1 MKGKGKGK
9 EENSVN
15 IPNKENNESIQVHI
29 DSKPSNT
36 DKGKLPQGIYLD
48 PTEDILFTSI
58 AAENIVPTEE
68 IRVEEHLPNDSVDL
82 EIEQSESVLQ
92 HIEQTEIK
100 HSEENYNKHMDQP
113 SEHIITTVHE
123 EIFEFDLSDPITE
136 PVSVDGNIED
146 AYADDSIEKNSFQPP
161 HSAETVETHAEE
173 SSVDSILEQVIEIE
187 SGLND
192 SDSIKVPRSSLPDTE
207 PGELHIDN
215 KDTQIQDTKGHSYDI
230 EAGIQAELN
239 HQTED
244 TSVMDKE
251 EKGVDEAELKI
262 EIGEHLHNLE
272 KKADKI
278 DQIVLREEGLNVEV
292 DISKEHIILINNSQ
306 DYIKY
311 QHSIMDNRCVSFFW
325 PCNGSF
331 LIGSRVSVSTEKG
344 KTFILD
350 LDKLD
355 ISLLNV
361 FMNAQRPI
369 KVLFNTK
376 SVAAWCKANNLN
388 ISHIFDISTAV
399 NLITD
404 GKYEDNSVETLIS
417 RYSGTKPEDNNL
429 GLHDFVF
436 IGKFILELRK
446 KLVDCFQTL
455 GTMDILNLEQKLL
468 FALAQ
473 SEVNGMPYNQAAPNP
488 LAQGIWEL
496 VESKYGVT
504 SKKELAKAGI
514 LSLNKSYLSER
525 KDLLEINE
533 YIAAENSERI
543 RSHFD
548 EKYVSDNR
556 VLSTLE
562 SGPMAGIITKGYSF
576 DGEGLYSFI
585 SSSEDSCLVEG
596 RFKDLEIRI
605 IAKLL
610 NNSKLLKAFNSKEGP
625 YAYFSSPLFEKN
637 LEDVTL
643 DDMFIAKMILEMVV
657 RELGDRETLNYGWNI
672 YQVFMKVDEII
683 ALKEKFKKAHPDLI
697 ELIRKTREQAQKDGY
712 ITTSTGR
719 ISIVKS
725 ESKAFQ
731 TKVEMYMNDIFKRA
745 LALTFDDLEAYN
757 ADFSPKI
764 KLCTIY
770 NRIIT
775 LECDKNIVNIA
786 IDMLTRNMTRAA
798 SKILRGMP
806 VLLKVY
812 GTEQWEA

>member
-1 MKGKGKGK
+1 MKGKGK
-9 EENSVN
+9 E
-15 IPNKENNESIQVHI
+15 
-29 DSKPSNT
+29 
-36 DKGKLPQGIYLD
+36 
-48 PTEDILFTSI
+48 EDILFTSI

-68 IRVEEHLPNDSVDL
+68 IRVEEYDSGDL
-82 EIEQSESVLQ
+82 KIEQSESVQQ
-92 HIEQTEIK
+92 HAEQIEIK
-100 HSEENYNKHMDQP
+100 QSEDYYKKHIDQTR
-113 SEHIITTVHE
+113 EHIRTTVHE

-146 AYADDSIEKNSFQPP
+146 AYADYSIEKKSSPEENIQ
-161 HSAETVETHAEE
+161 EICLE
-173 SSVDSILEQVIEIE
+173 SSNQAAHSTENEEHQVIK
-187 SGLND
+187 LD
-192 SDSIKVPRSSLPDTE
+192 
-207 PGELHIDN
+207 PGSENPKEHIGN
-215 KDTQIQDTKGHSYDI
+215 SN
-230 EAGIQAELN
+230 AGIPEKFN

-244 TSVMDKE
+244 SSVIDEE
-251 EKGVDEAELKI
+251 EKSADEGEGELKI

-278 DQIVLREEGLNVEV
+278 DQIVLREEGLNVKV

-325 PCNGSF
+325 PCNGSSLTGF
-331 LIGSRVSVSTEKG
+331 RASVSTEKG

-350 LDKLD
+350 LDRLD

-369 KVLFNTK
+369 KVVFNTK
-376 SVAAWCKANNLN
+376 PVAAWCTANNLN

-404 GKYEDNSVETLIS
+404 GKYEDNSLDTLVS
-417 RYSGTKPEDNNL
+417 RYSSTKPEGNSL
-429 GLHDFVF
+429 GLHDFAF
-436 IGKFILELRK
+436 IGKFILDLRR
-446 KLVDCFQTL
+446 KLIECFQTL
-455 GTMDILNLEQKLL
+455 GTMDIFNLEQKLL

-473 SEVNGMPYNQAAPNP
+473 SEVNGMPYNQTAPNP

-496 VESKYGVT
+496 VESKYGVA
-504 SKKELAKAGI
+504 SKKELAEAGI
-514 LSLNKSYLSER
+514 LSLSKSYLSER

-533 YIAAENSERI
+533 YISAENSERI

-548 EKYVSDNR
+548 EKYVSGNR

-562 SGPMAGIITKGYSF
+562 SGPTASIITKEYSF

-585 SSSEDSCLVEG
+585 SSSQDCCLVEG
-596 RFKDLEIRI
+596 IFKDLEIRVI
-605 IAKLL
+605 TKLM
-610 NNSKLLKAFNSKEGP
+610 NNSKLLKAFNSEKGP
-625 YAYFSSPLFEKN
+625 YAYFASPLFEKN

-657 RELGDRETLNYGWNI
+657 RELGDRETLNFGWNI
-672 YQVFMKVDEII
+672 YQAFMKIDEII
-683 ALKEKFKKAHPDLI
+683 ALKEKFKKVHPDLM
-697 ELIRKTREQAQKDGY
+697 ELIRKTREQAQKDEY

-719 ISIVKS
+719 ISVVKS
-725 ESKAFQ
+725 DSKAFHA
-731 TKVEMYMNDIFKRA
+731 KVEMYMNDIFKRA
-745 LALTFDDLEAYN
+745 LALIFDDLEAYN
-757 ADFSPKI
+757 TDFSPKI

-786 IDMLTRNMTRAA
+786 IDLLTRNMTRAA
-798 SKILRGMP
+798 SKILKGMP
-806 VLLKVY
+806 ILLKVC
-812 GTEQWEA
+812 GTKQWEV